1 MEYSGK
7 LYGCISGVYFE
18 LEESASDIDNLRA
31 ENANLD
37 SLCKIRKDVNLRLS
51 LECDEQAK
59 RINDLEV
66 QLIQER
72 KANLEF
78 VRKAVDY
85 GWNCGHYG
93 IGCDSDE
100 WIKNNLQRIDV

>member
-1 MEYSGK
+1 MNYSGK
-7 LYGCISGVYFE
+7 LFGCVSGVYFE
-18 LEESASDIDNLRA
+18 LEESASDFDNLRD

-59 RINDLEV
+59 RINELEV
-66 QLIQER
+66 KIINER
-72 KANLEF
+72 NANKEMLKKAIDF
-78 VRKAVDY
+78 

-93 IGCDSDE
+93 IACDPDE
-100 WIKNNLQRIDV
+100 WIKDHEVKS